1 MGSIFLQSELTP
13 VLGAVVTRHEGC
25 ETVIFVTVQV
35 WQNQKVG
42 LSSPYLQTP
51 CAQHNPGA
59 CGKKQCL
66 VSVFCCNFSIYQWAQ
81 RSSIIITRAQKH
93 SPGSGNNLFIHHYKQ
108 TQGVIWYDLFSN
120 KFEMFKID
128 LCFSYLFWWYFHKIK
143 KTTISSAQRRSTLLL
158 GDRTSVSSLDSA
170 IADCQKWRLCGQ
182 LKASAYT
189 QGTAV
194 LCEFTLLKP
203 MSLSSCAS

>member
-1 MGSIFLQSELTP
+1 MRAVRQSSLSQYKSDKTRKWVYHLHTYKLRVPSTTP
-13 VLGAVVTRHEGC
+13 VPVER
-25 ETVIFVTVQV
+25 
-35 WQNQKVG
+35 
-42 LSSPYLQTP
+42 SSV
-51 CAQHNPGA
+51 
-59 CGKKQCL
+59 L

-108 TQGVIWYDLFSN
+108 TQGMIWYDLFSN
-120 KFEMFKID
+120 KFEIFKID

-189 QGTAV
+189 
-194 LCEFTLLKP
+194 
-203 MSLSSCAS
+203 

>member
-25 ETVIFVTVQV
+25 DTVIFVTVQV
-35 WQNQKVG
+35 WQNQKAG
-42 LSSPYLQTP
+42 LSSPYLQIP

-81 RSSIIITRAQKH
+81 QSSIIITRAQKH
-93 SPGSGNNLFIHHYKQ
+93 SPRNGNNLFIHHYKHKEWFVVNCSP
-108 TQGVIWYDLFSN
+108 T

-128 LCFSYLFWWYFHKIK
+128 LYFSYLFWWYFHKIK
-143 KTTISSAQRRSTLLL
+143 KTTISSA
-158 GDRTSVSSLDSA
+158 
-170 IADCQKWRLCGQ
+170 
-182 LKASAYT
+182 
-189 QGTAV
+189 
-194 LCEFTLLKP
+194 
-203 MSLSSCAS
+203 